1 MQEFSRLAITLH
13 SHHRA
18 NHRGLFPGQVQVPT
32 ARGCTE
38 PLSEHQHCQGSPAQ
52 SLRVSFKTPPC
63 TATSEGAL
71 RSPGTAA
78 QAERAKGGGTNLGHY
93 HEGTCILLNS
103 AHLTLPPGL
112 TDQPLE
118 KYCLLEKE
126 YLHTFF
132 KFFIFLSTSGS
143 PVVMAGTVFCGVWAW
158 AGPCCASAL
167 ASCGHRNTI

>member
-1 MQEFSRLAITLH
+1 MQEFSVTLR

-38 PLSEHQHCQGSPAQ
+38 PLSEHKHCQGSPGQ

-78 QAERAKGGGTNLGHY
+78 QGGRAKGGGYKFG
-93 HEGTCILLNS
+93 
-103 AHLTLPPGL
+103 TLP
-112 TDQPLE
+112 
-118 KYCLLEKE
+118 
-126 YLHTFF
+126 
-132 KFFIFLSTSGS
+132 
-143 PVVMAGTVFCGVWAW
+143 
-158 AGPCCASAL
+158 
-167 ASCGHRNTI
+167 